1 MTSIGTP
8 ARVYPATI
16 TALIGLLTAGIGVW
30 CLIDPLSFAK
40 TVGFPAHEHFVHD
53 VGAFQVGLGVTLLL
67 ALIWSDALATALAG
81 YVVANTI
88 HTANHIVDLDLGGS
102 ALQAWALGAAS
113 VVLVIAFVL
122 RLRQLGYVLGAVS
135 VASEPLLIPFVRQK
149 TVRLTT
155 FRKDGT
161 SGTSPVSI
169 AVDGQRAYFRTY
181 ERAIKTR
188 RIRRNPS
195 VEFGSATMSGKPIGP
210 MLPAHTRLLE
220 GAEYRRAARL
230 LRRKYPVLHGVVVP
244 SVHRLMR
251 SKYGRTVHA
260 ELIPS
265 PASEGGASRIR
276 WAGSSDRSGSQ
287 SVSRAPAR

>member
-1 MTSIGTP
+1 MIPIGTP
-8 ARVYPATI
+8 ARLYLVTI
-16 TALIGLLTAGIGVW
+16 TALIGLITAGIGVW
-30 CLIDPLSFAK
+30 CLIDPYSFAK
-40 TVGFPAHEHFVHD
+40 AVDFPVHEHFLHD

-81 YVVANTI
+81 YIVANTI

-102 ALQAWALGAAS
+102 AAQAWALGAMS

-122 RLRQLGYVLGAVS
+122 RLHQLGYVLGNVNA
-135 VASEPLLIPFVRQK
+135 ATDPLLVPFVRQK
-149 TVRLTT
+149 TIRLTT

-161 SGTSPVSI
+161 AGTSPVSI
-169 AVDGQRAYFRTY
+169 AVDGERAYFRTY
-181 ERAIKTR
+181 ERAIKAR

-195 VEFGSATMSGKPIGP
+195 VEFGSATMSGKPVGP
-210 MLPAHTRLLE
+210 MLPAQVRLLE
-220 GAEYRRAARL
+220 GAEYRQAARL

-265 PASEGGASRIR
+265 PPSDNGANRIR
-276 WAGSSDRSGSQ
+276 WADSSARSS
-287 SVSRAPAR
+287 